1 MKHCI
6 WCRKTEQETEFKKLA
21 HTIPKSLG
29 GQYICENVC
38 DICNSFFGNHYNGY
52 PSVETIIKE
61 TFNISRVRF
70 LNTDNGV
77 GKNKPMTK
85 FSSIYFNVNL
95 KKNKIELKSS
105 YKYQK
110 GFQEKVGRQIKKG
123 LYKIFLEE
131 IERQTKDGHNPK
143 YDFIREFARYDLGDY
158 PVFYFDRKVGLIIMS
173 KTWASSPEFFL
184 EQDQQMKYLVR
195 EPSFFEFE
203 FLGHVFGI
211 ATSRHWELVFDNYDK
226 KTLEAKKEHFRRW
239 RLVNYFN
246 DIDLS
251 LSIID
256 DYHRP

>member
-1 MKHCI
+1 LRHCI
-6 WCRKTEQETEFKKLA
+6 WCRNTEEETKFNNLA

-29 GQYICENVC
+29 GQDICENVC
-38 DICNSFFGNHYNGY
+38 DACNSFFGNHYQGY

-61 TFNISRVRF
+61 TFNISRIRF
-70 LNTDNGV
+70 LDRAKDI
-77 GKNKPMTK
+77 GKNKSLTK
-85 FSSIYFNVNL
+85 FSSIYFNVDI

-143 YDFIREFARYDLGDY
+143 YDFIREFARYNLGDY
-158 PVFYFDRKVGLIIMS
+158 PVYYFDRKFGAIIMVKS
-173 KTWASSPEFFL
+173 WVLRPEFFIQ
-184 EQDQQMKYLVR
+184 ENQQSKYLVR

-211 ATSRHWELVFDNYDK
+211 ATSRHWELAYNNYIK
-226 KTLEAKKEHFRRW
+226 KTSEAKKEIFKGMRQ
-239 RLVNYFN
+239 VNFFN

-251 LSIID
+251 LSILND
-256 DYHRP
+256 